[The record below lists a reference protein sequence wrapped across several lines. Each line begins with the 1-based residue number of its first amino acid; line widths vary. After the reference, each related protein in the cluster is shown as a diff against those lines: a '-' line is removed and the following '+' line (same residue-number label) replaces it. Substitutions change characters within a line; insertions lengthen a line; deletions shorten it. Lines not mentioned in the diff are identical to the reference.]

1 VETEQV
7 LEYDKTSMPQ
17 SLGHAAKIFVDGHAL
32 AGGSPKMLT
41 SFLQVPFLSF
51 PKNKTEIN

>member
-17 SLGHAAKIFVDGHAL
+17 SLGHAASHAL